1 MKKKKLHPNTGKTY
15 ALKHG
20 AHSGTVRARF
30 DDMRCTQGKAL
41 HNVMQNLI
49 GDLGGEAALTAPM
62 RILIDSNVR
71 PKLITILLINDHI
84 NKLQGDILKE
94 DGSLIGCLGTNYIA
108 FSNGLRRDLE
118 VLVEM
123 AAKAGKINKG
133 VPTIE
138 QLIQVN
144 KT

>member
-1 MKKKKLHPNTGKTY
+1 MSKKGAPP
-15 ALKHG
+15 KHG
-20 AHSGTVRARF
+20 AHSTTVRARF

-41 HNVMQNLI
+41 HNIMTALI
-49 GDLGGEAALTAPM
+49 NDMGGESSLTAPM

-94 DGSLIGCLGTNYIA
+94 DGSLIGCLGTNYLA

-123 AAKAGKINKG
+123 AIKAGKGSKG

-138 QLIQVN
+138 QLIEAN
-144 KT
+144 K

>member
-1 MKKKKLHPNTGKTY
+1 MERING
-15 ALKHG
+15 
-20 AHSGTVRARF
+20 F
-30 DDMRCTQGKAL
+30 
-41 HNVMQNLI
+41 I
-49 GDLGGEAALTAPM
+49 AAPFTP
-62 RILIDSNVR
+62 
-71 PKLITILLINDHI
+71 
-84 NKLQGDILKE
+84 LKE